1 MKYRMVGV
9 ICGLV
14 MMLMVTNETFA
25 QRGGGGGRGG
35 SGGGRRGGPDPA
47 MMERMNALRT
57 FEIEMIWHDLSI
69 RMDTPGAQLMSLRIL
84 VKNATAQ
91 KQALIEQAEK
101 SEDWGWLKDQLE
113 NSHKQL
119 DKDLMDI
126 LSDEYMKTYEKLVKE
141 REKRASEMIGR
152 FRR

>member
-1 MKYRMVGV
+1 MKYRMVGL

-14 MMLMVTNETFA
+14 VMLMVTNETFA
-25 QRGGGGGRGG
+25 QRVGAGRGG
-35 SGGGRRGGPDPA
+35 SGGGRRGGPGPA
-47 MMERMNALRT
+47 MMGRMNALRT
-57 FEIEMIWHDLSI
+57 FDIEMIWHDLSI
-69 RMDTPGAQLMSLRIL
+69 RMDTPGAQLMSLRIF

-119 DKDLMDI
+119 AKELMDI
-126 LSDEYMKTYEKLVKE
+126 LSDEDMKTYEKLVKE
-141 REKRASEMIGR
+141 RGKRASAEMIGR